1 MGIECRRREFRERQ
15 PILLQVPAPAV
26 LPRKAYTIEEAAEVL
41 DGGRN
46 TIMRLIEEKRLRTV
60 RCGKRVI
67 IPVVA
72 VDDFLAAPNPEDTG

>member
-1 MGIECRRREFRERQ
+1 MRKPDSRQ
-15 PILLQVPAPAV
+15 PFLLQVPAPGT

-41 DGGRN
+41 GVGRN
-46 TIMRLIEEKRLRTV
+46 AVMRLIEEGRLRVV

-72 VDDFLAAPNPEDTG
+72 VDDFLAPPNSRDTG